1 MNHSMKEATIRN
13 DRQVRRA
20 LEKARVMARER
31 ELPLTPER
39 IAACLGISRARL
51 QEYIEGT
58 RQAEHPSGLVRG
70 RVQAL
75 LAQAWRDCNA
85 ELAEEL
91 LRPGSHSGAV
101 FLGKNNFG
109 YTDKAE
115 PPEHGDVVFVGE
127 PRP

>member
-58 RQAEHPSGLVRG
+58 RQAEHPSGLIRE

-115 PPEHGDVVFVGE
+115 PPGHGDVVFVGE